1 MVYYYEPNTKILR
14 FTGWKHVNYIADQ
27 ESFNNF
33 CTRALEQ
40 PVLAIDT
47 EFLREKTYYA
57 RLCLL
62 QLATPKEVAI
72 VDPFAIDNLDPLIP
86 LLESPDI
93 VKLFHAGRQDL
104 EILYHETGVLPAPIF
119 DTQVAAA
126 LLGHVQQIGY
136 GGLVHNLCGVTL
148 KKADSFTDWA
158 RRPLTNS
165 QISYAADDVI
175 YLPQMYAIM
184 RKELKKKRRLHWL
197 DKDFETMSNP
207 ESYEV
212 DPYDRYRRLKR
223 VSSLSRKQLN
233 AARELAAWRETDAQ
247 EKNIPRKWIL
257 TDEQIVEICKREPR
271 TIDELYMVRGVS
283 EKVDVRTGRALLKL
297 IKKALDAPEDAWPEI
312 DRSVK
317 NEPNVDIPLGLMNAV
332 VQLRARENDIAVQ
345 TLANS
350 SDLVRIARGY
360 RDDIEL
366 LTGWRKRIVGD
377 ELVDLVEGRLSLS
390 LDAGGLRI
398 EPTCGFNL
406 RKGER
411 DNKANTAS
419 NEA

>member
-1 MVYYYEPNTKILR
+1 ME
-14 FTGWKHVNYIADQ
+14 HVNYIVDQ
-27 ESFNNF
+27 ESFESF
-33 CTRALEQ
+33 CIRAIEQ

-62 QLATPKEVAI
+62 QLATPKEVVV
-72 VDPFAIDNLDPLIP
+72 VDPFALETLDPLIP
-86 LLESPDI
+86 LLESPTI
-93 VKLFHAGRQDL
+93 VKVFHAGRQDL

-158 RRPLTNS
+158 RRPLTPS
-165 QISYAADDVI
+165 QINYAADDVI
-175 YLPQMYAIM
+175 YLPQMYTIM
-184 RKELKKKRRLHWL
+184 RRELKKKRRLHWL
-197 DKDFETMSNP
+197 DKDFEAMTDP
-207 ESYEV
+207 ESYKI

-223 VSSLSRKQLN
+223 VSSLSHKQLN
-233 AARELAAWRETDAQ
+233 AAREVAAWREIDAQ
-247 EKNIPRKWIL
+247 EKDIPRKWIL
-257 TDEQIVEICKREPR
+257 TDEQIVEICKREPK
-271 TIDELYMVRGVS
+271 TIDELYMVRGVP
-283 EKVDVRTGRALLKL
+283 EKLEVRTARVLIKL
-297 IKKALDAPEDAWPEI
+297 IKKALDAPEDTWPEI
-312 DRSVK
+312 DRPVK
-317 NEPNVDIPLGLMNAV
+317 NEPNVDIPLNLMNAV

-360 RDDIEL
+360 REDVEL

-377 ELVDLVEGRLSLS
+377 ELVDLVEGRLALSLS
-390 LDAGGLRI
+390 AEGLRI
-398 EPTCGFNL
+398 EPIAGFHQHNH
-406 RKGER
+406 
-411 DNKANTAS
+411 
-419 NEA
+419 EA

>member
-1 MVYYYEPNTKILR
+1 ME
-14 FTGWKHVNYIADQ
+14 HVNYIADQ
-27 ESFNNF
+27 ESFESF
-33 CTRALEQ
+33 CTRAIEQ

-62 QLATPKEVAI
+62 QLATPKEVVV
-72 VDPFAIDNLDPLIP
+72 VDPFTLDSLDPLVP
-86 LLESPDI
+86 LLESQNI

-104 EILYHETGVLPAPIF
+104 EILYHETGVLPTPIF

-158 RRPLTNS
+158 RRPLTPS
-165 QISYAADDVI
+165 QINYAADDVI
-175 YLPQMYAIM
+175 YLPQMYTIM
-184 RKELKKKRRLHWL
+184 RRELKKKRRLHWL
-197 DKDFETMSNP
+197 DKDFEAMTDP
-207 ESYEV
+207 ESYKI

-223 VSSLSRKQLN
+223 VSSLSHKQLN
-233 AARELAAWRETDAQ
+233 AAREVAAWREIDAQ
-247 EKNIPRKWIL
+247 EKDIPRKWIL
-257 TDEQIVEICKREPR
+257 TDEQIVEICKREPK
-271 TIDELYMVRGVS
+271 TIDELYMVRGVP
-283 EKVDVRTGRALLKL
+283 EKLEVRTARALIKL
-297 IKKALDAPEDAWPEI
+297 IKKALDAPEDTWPEI
-312 DRSVK
+312 DRPVK
-317 NEPNVDIPLGLMNAV
+317 NEPNVDIPLNLMNAV

-360 RDDIEL
+360 RDGVEL

-377 ELVDLVEGRLSLS
+377 ELVDLVEGRLALS
-390 LDAGGLRI
+390 LTSEGLRI
-398 EPTCGFNL
+398 EPLAGFNSQ
-406 RKGER
+406 EQ
-411 DNKANTAS
+411 
-419 NEA
+419 EA